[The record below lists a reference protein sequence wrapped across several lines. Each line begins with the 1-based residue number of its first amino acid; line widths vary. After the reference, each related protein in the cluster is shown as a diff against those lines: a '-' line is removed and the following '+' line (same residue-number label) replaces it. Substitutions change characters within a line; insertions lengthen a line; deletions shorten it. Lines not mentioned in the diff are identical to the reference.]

1 MSWWFLSIFWTAPNY
16 KFSTSFNCWI
26 WRTQF
31 FYHLFLIFLISFW
44 SPIFMSLKFNL
55 IFWLQRLTIEVESW
69 VLKVRGLKTWMYV
82 KIGANLKHITL
93 KQFAFLK
100 IVRKIL
106 KLYVQLGLSFQKNPI
121 SWKERKVYLLYTWNW
136 KKIYSLLE
144 LENWKSKVEKRLWK
158 LEYESLGQQFLKNN
172 EENTLIRVKKIF
184 FPPLVNL
191 GMFKEKSIKLL
202 KQNKSEKQVA
212 LWVEFFRERL
222 KFQFTRCLT
231 LENHSSN

>member
-1 MSWWFLSIFWTAPNY
+1 M
-16 KFSTSFNCWI
+16 
-26 WRTQF
+26 
-31 FYHLFLIFLISFW
+31 
-44 SPIFMSLKFNL
+44 
-55 IFWLQRLTIEVESW
+55 
-69 VLKVRGLKTWMYV
+69 
-82 KIGANLKHITL
+82 
-93 KQFAFLK
+93 
-100 IVRKIL
+100 
-106 KLYVQLGLSFQKNPI
+106 
-121 SWKERKVYLLYTWNW
+121 
-136 KKIYSLLE
+136 LE